1 MEDPKDLGGTFMK
14 KKKIGIVH
22 TSFVFINVEPVIKD
36 AFKELLPDVEVV
48 DFVDSDV
55 LATVQRDGCITP
67 SSADRMLHLAEA
79 AEAAGV
85 DMIFSA
91 CSSLGP
97 AMDRVREKVHVPVVK
112 IDDAMAQLAV
122 SKARRIGVL
131 ATVPSTLGPTVG
143 LLEYWAAQV
152 GKKVEL
158 HQKLCDGAFNILL
171 SGDRERHDQMVLE
184 GALSLKPDVDLIVLA
199 QASMARLAPSLAEAT
214 GLEVL
219 TSPRLAIQYVREQ
232 LEQMSDLAEVK

>member
-1 MEDPKDLGGTFMK
+1 MK
-14 KKKIGIVH
+14 KRVAILH

-36 AFKELLPDVEVV
+36 AFRELLPDVEVV

-55 LATVQRDGCITP
+55 LATVQRDGRITQ
-67 SSADRMLHLAEA
+67 SSSDRMLHMAEA
-79 AEAAGV
+79 AESAGV

-97 AMDRVREKVHVPVVK
+97 ALDRVRENVNVPVIK

-122 SKARRIGVL
+122 SKAQHIGVL

-143 LLEYWAAQV
+143 LLEHWAEQA
-152 GKKVEL
+152 GKTVEI
-158 HQKLCDGAFNILL
+158 HQKLCDGAFSILM

-184 GALSLKPDVDLIVLA
+184 GALSLAPDVDLIVLA
-199 QASMARLAPSLAEAT
+199 QASMARLAAKLAEAT

-219 TSPRLAIQYVREQ
+219 SSPRLAVQYVKDQ
-232 LEQMSDLAEVK
+232 LEQLPDSGETK